1 MICVNTFLFVQIKA
15 KNRILGQE
23 NDIFINE
30 KLKIFLVIMLF
41 ATSYFIRS
49 LWDLVLFKNKDFNF
63 G

>member
-30 KLKIFLVIMLF
+30 KRKIFLVIMLF
-41 ATSYFIRS
+41 STSYFIRS

>member
-30 KLKIFLVIMLF
+30 KRKIFLVIMLF